1 MNSGGY
7 HSPAPAVTEEK
18 PCAALEDAATV
29 ADLPQGQP
37 SRQGDLLGLSVL
49 TPAYSQADHEIY
61 VREIQ
66 HALDGNDVR
75 NIALSGNYGVGKS
88 SILRQVVA
96 QNAGNIVEISLSA
109 LSPAVPQ
116 SGTTGDAFSTTNQI
130 QQEIVKQLL
139 YREKPSKTP
148 GSRFRRIQR
157 FQRSREAM
165 GALVAGFVIS
175 LGFLLVDWSQ
185 KIGSG
190 LGIMS
195 WGPLLHLAIFATAA
209 ALTYLV
215 RSLAYGRLSI
225 KQLSAGPATVTLD
238 EQSRSYFDQYLDE
251 IFYFFE
257 TSGLNVVVFED
268 IDRFDDHRIFETLR
282 ALNTLLNAPSGGRP
296 IRFIYA
302 MKDSIFERLGEI
314 TTDEK
319 SAPKDPESA
328 RSHSES
334 QRANRTKFFDL
345 VIPVVPFITHHNAKN
360 VVSGL
365 MSGHDFSVSSDLIDL
380 VSRHI
385 PDMRFL
391 KNARN
396 EFLVF
401 RNRIRSGAGSELRIT
416 DTELFAM
423 MLYKGTHLADF
434 ENIRL
439 GDSAL
444 DKLYRTA
451 RELVSDGMRAIGE
464 ESAAATK
471 QISAIDSISRRSEAL
486 GQALRSH
493 AKRVARAASLP
504 EDDIRFVAHDGFVP
518 ADDIEKPAFWQSFF
532 DQPDGPDIEA
542 YIYIGRS
549 HQNTLKFSRSDLDAS
564 IGPFTVDDWK
574 DSDRQAI
581 SAQLARLASAARF
594 LRGADVQDL
603 IKRQDI
609 APYLAT
615 GGLTV
620 ASFVRDVLPSVL
632 AYELVRDGHINRNF
646 ALCTAIFHGTRVTS
660 AATNFLMHH
669 VQRGKPDIYFQL
681 SADDIE
687 SVIRE
692 AGKSLLSDPAL
703 YNICVLDHLLGDQSN
718 LENARRMIGALV
730 SMGELEANFLAAYLS
745 NGTQQIALAR
755 ELSPLYRDVFSYLV
769 SSSQIDDALRA
780 ELVGAALTSLNDGID
795 YKTDAAVRQYLSTA
809 YSSIPSLTGGSVGAN
824 EARRIAWLFSKAQAR
839 VEFLDTLSVELI
851 EAFTARSLYLIN
863 HQNLVTAN
871 GGGADISLDALEAA
885 NPSVFKYVLENLP
898 IYLMQLQLG
907 EYSVT
912 SAASFPRMLLA
923 AGNWDEKV
931 VRHLVRSASP
941 NCIVDD
947 LKLAPASCFPVLAG
961 ELRCPATLVNVL
973 TYLDHYEAVDQSL
986 AHLLTHF
993 GSIFVPPESEW
1004 EDTSR
1009 AALAILRAK
1018 DVLPPELRAE
1028 IVSKM
1033 DVRLSVADV
1042 PIENGVLIS
1051 LLVRDEVVE
1060 DDESLYERLSEADW
1074 PTRECFIAQSVRFS
1088 EYMSAELLNQDLYNL
1103 VRSGLVPQEVK
1114 IAIVTRAEEFAE
1126 TSSVEGLNALGH
1138 FAAANSAVLPLNVV
1152 LRLAD
1157 VLRPPETFVK
1167 LMEPHLSVMTSAQMV
1182 EALGRLG
1189 KPYSD
1194 LSAAGAK
1201 KPLVANT
1208 PPVVALLGR
1217 LYQLKIVSSWT
1228 EVRDGFRV
1236 HKKRG

>member
-1 MNSGGY
+1 MNSGDS
-7 HSPAPAVTEEK
+7 HNAAPAVAEET
-18 PCAALEDAATV
+18 PGAALEDVETA
-29 ADLPQGQP
+29 ADLSQSQP
-37 SRQGDLLGLSVL
+37 SWQGDLLGLSVL

-66 HALDGNDVR
+66 HALDGHDVR

-88 SILRQVVA
+88 SILRQVVV
-96 QNAGNIVEISLSA
+96 QNEGNIVEISLSA

-116 SGTTGDAFSTTNQI
+116 SGTTGDAYSTTNQI

-165 GALVAGFVIS
+165 GALAAGLVIS
-175 LGFLLVDWSQ
+175 VGFLLADWSQ

-190 LGIMS
+190 FGIVS

-215 RSLAYGRLSI
+215 RSLAYGRLNI

-238 EQSRSYFDQYLDE
+238 DQSRSYFDQYLDE

-282 ALNTLLNAPSGGRP
+282 ALNTLLNAPSDRRP

-314 TTDEK
+314 STDEK
-319 SAPKDPESA
+319 AAPEDWDSA

-334 QRANRTKFFDL
+334 ERANRTKFFDL

-365 MSGHDFSVSSDLIDL
+365 MSGHDFCVSNDLMDL
-380 VSRHI
+380 VSRHV

-423 MLYKGTHLADF
+423 MLYKGTHLGDF
-434 ENIRL
+434 ENIRI

-451 RELVSDGMRAIGE
+451 RELVSNGMLAIAE
-464 ESAAATK
+464 ESAAATR
-471 QISAIDSISRRSEAL
+471 QLSALDSIARRSATL
-486 GQALRSH
+486 GQALLSH
-493 AKRVARAASLP
+493 AKRVARACSLRD
-504 EDDIRFVAHDGFVP
+504 DDIRFVVDGGFIP
-518 ADDIEKPAFWQSFF
+518 AGDIETSAFWQSFF
-532 DQPDGPDIEA
+532 EKPDDPAIDA
-542 YIYIGRS
+542 YIYLGRS
-549 HQNTLKFSRSDLDAS
+549 HQNSLRFSRSDLDAS
-564 IGPFTVDDWK
+564 IGPFTMEDWK
-574 DSDRQAI
+574 ERDREVI
-581 SAQLARLASAARF
+581 SAELARLGSAARF
-594 LRGADVQDL
+594 LRGADVPDL
-603 IKRQDI
+603 IKRKDI

-615 GGLTV
+615 GGLPV
-620 ASFVRDVLPSVL
+620 ARFVRNALPSLL

-660 AATNFLMHH
+660 AATNFMVHH
-669 VQRGKPDIYFQL
+669 VQRGKPDIYFEL
-681 SADDIE
+681 SAYDVE

-692 AGKSLLSDPAL
+692 AGESLLSDPAL
-703 YNICVLDHLLGDQSN
+703 YNICLLDHLLGDLGS
-718 LENARRMIGALV
+718 LDNARRMISALV
-730 SMGELEANFLAAYLS
+730 AMGELEANFLAAYLS
-745 NGTQQIALAR
+745 NGTQQVALAR
-755 ELSPLYRDVFSYLV
+755 ELSPLYKDVFSYFV

-780 ELVGAALTSLNDGID
+780 ELIGTALMSLSDGID
-795 YKTDAAVRQYLSTA
+795 YKTDAAVRQYLSTS
-809 YSSIPSLTGGSVGAN
+809 YSSIPSLTVGSVGAN
-824 EARRIAWLFSKAQAR
+824 EARRIAWLFSKAQAK

-863 HQNLVTAN
+863 HANLVTAN
-871 GGGADISLDALEAA
+871 GGGGDISLDALEAA
-885 NPSVFKYVLENLP
+885 NPGIFKYVLENLP
-898 IYLMQLQLG
+898 IYLLQLQRG
-907 EYSVT
+907 DYSVT
-912 SAASFPRMLLA
+912 SATSFPRMLLA
-923 AGNWDEKV
+923 AGSWEEKV
-931 VRHLVRSASP
+931 IRDLVRSASP
-941 NCIVDD
+941 DCVVDD
-947 LKLAPASCFPVLAG
+947 LELAPASSFPALVS
-961 ELRCPATLVNVL
+961 ELRCSATLGNVL
-973 TYLDHYEAVDQSL
+973 SYLDHYKSVDQSL
-986 AHLLTHF
+986 AHLLNNL
-993 GSIFVPPESEW
+993 GGIFVPPEARW
-1004 EDTSR
+1004 EDISR
-1009 AALAILRAK
+1009 AALAVLRAK

-1033 DVRLSVADV
+1033 DVGLSTADV

-1060 DDESLYERLSEADW
+1060 DDESLYERLSEANW
-1074 PTRECFIAQSVRFS
+1074 PTRESFIAQSVRFS
-1088 EYMSAELLNQDLYNL
+1088 EYMSPELVKEDLYNL
-1103 VRSGLVPQEVK
+1103 VCSGVVPQEVK
-1114 IAIVTRAEEFAE
+1114 TAIVTRGEEFAE
-1126 TSSVEGLNALGH
+1126 TSSAEALNALGH
-1138 FAAANSAVLPLNVV
+1138 FAAANSAVLPLSVV
-1152 LRLAD
+1152 LRLAHL
-1157 VLRPPETFVK
+1157 LRPPETFVK
-1167 LMEPHLSVMTSAQMV
+1167 LMEPHLSVMTTAQMV

-1194 LSAAGAK
+1194 LSAVGAK
-1201 KPLVANT
+1201 KPLVPNT
-1208 PPVVALLGR
+1208 SAVVSLLGR
-1217 LYQLKIVSSWT
+1217 LNQLEIVSSWT
-1228 EVRDGFRV
+1228 EVRNGFRV